1 MASSTSP
8 STATVVTAT
17 TPTVAV
23 LVGTSAHEISERMH
37 QRIDLNDATTN
48 TSSNSGVMKSNS
60 SSSSSNNSTTLSS
73 AKESSQPKRTYDVR
87 FAKSCDIFT
96 FTGTYLYLLI
106 QPFLSIL
113 KNKSGISIEKFP
125 FGGCRWYL
133 CCCSGSSI

>member
-37 QRIDLNDATTN
+37 QRIDLNDVTTN

-60 SSSSSNNSTTLSS
+60 SNNNNNNNTTLSS
-73 AKESSQPKRTYDVR
+73 AKESSQPKRTYDVLFKR
-87 FAKSCDIFT
+87 AVIYSPT
-96 FTGTYLYLLI
+96 QVLVLTYIY
-106 QPFLSIL
+106 
-113 KNKSGISIEKFP
+113 
-125 FGGCRWYL
+125 
-133 CCCSGSSI
+133 

>member
-60 SSSSSNNSTTLSS
+60 NNNNNTTMSS
-73 AKESSQPKRTYDVR
+73 AKESSQPKRTYDVL
-87 FAKSCDIFT
+87 F
-96 FTGTYLYLLI
+96 
-106 QPFLSIL
+106 
-113 KNKSGISIEKFP
+113 
-125 FGGCRWYL
+125 
-133 CCCSGSSI
+133 